1 MQQKN
6 ANQRHS
12 DRRSEFCCC
21 VKNRGCKTSL
31 LRRKPV
37 ADRLGIG
44 RKSGRF
50 TDAQKKSCG
59 KETADSTRERCCKR
73 SCAPKNRTYAS
84 HNAYS
89 KTVQQEARMQLQQS
103 VTPTV
108 STQQITERNGG
119 YSKRATERI
128 LRDRQVDPIEV
139 INQHSETQ
147 QQSNS
152 PPSTGH
158 MAASWRIK
166 ALLKRDLKSS
176 IQSLLRNSWWVL
188 LNPTLGFPMVL
199 HHFQFSEDGRRGQ
212 RETFCRGHLRSD
224 ETEFC
229 VTAQH
234 HDHNHLAAAPLA
246 HVTSRRRSGHRFAL
260 SQSRAPTPR
269 RFPLLTKREKGS
281 LPR

>member
-31 LRRKPV
+31 LRREPV

-59 KETADSTRERCCKR
+59 KETADSTGERCCKR

-89 KTVQQEARMQLQQS
+89 KTVQQEARGQLQQS

-128 LRDRQVDPIEV
+128 LRDRQVDPIAALRRMERLLWRA
-139 INQHSETQ
+139 HS
-147 QQSNS
+147 
-152 PPSTGH
+152 STRPGPH
-158 MAASWRIK
+158 
-166 ALLKRDLKSS
+166 
-176 IQSLLRNSWWVL
+176 
-188 LNPTLGFPMVL
+188 
-199 HHFQFSEDGRRGQ
+199 
-212 RETFCRGHLRSD
+212 
-224 ETEFC
+224 
-229 VTAQH
+229 
-234 HDHNHLAAAPLA
+234 
-246 HVTSRRRSGHRFAL
+246 
-260 SQSRAPTPR
+260 
-269 RFPLLTKREKGS
+269 
-281 LPR
+281 